1 MTTSTKSVR
10 GLGAAKSGTEH
21 HINQRVSAIGL
32 LFLVPWFL
40 YSVAFAFNAGYE
52 GASAWIAQPLNAIL
66 FILLAC
72 ASLYHM
78 RLGLSVVIEDYISKS
93 GMRQTLL
100 IANTF
105 VVAVMAVAIVLSV
118 LKLWI
123 GAGA

>member
-21 HINQRVSAIGL
+21 HINQRVSAIAL
-32 LFLVPWFL
+32 IFLVPWFL

-93 GMRQTLL
+93 GTRQTLL
-100 IANTF
+100 IVNTF
-105 VVAVMAVAIVLSV
+105 VVAIMTVAIVLSV